1 MHMGLTFLAA
11 RLFPAPLLLVVTA
24 LLAGCGGDDSPVP
37 DPASADTSDQAA
49 AEPNRE
55 SGVLEALAA
64 RAPAA
69 RPVRTGLPRPYALGF
84 AAVPAALTPAAYVD
98 VFDEAARNADLIMI
112 QRPVAW
118 TEVGPGAVV
127 RPETRTT
134 IAWERELLADRGL
147 ELLFAIDPWEPTD
160 RSRLA
165 GDPPGASFRD
175 AAVVRAYIAYAEFVA
190 EQYRPRWLALAVD
203 LDAAARARPDDVDA
217 IEAAYR
223 AAYAAVKAI
232 APETRV
238 FASFQLE
245 DLQGLLPW
253 SSHSP
258 QWSLILRFQDVLD
271 IFAVSS
277 FPSLIFPF
285 ASDIPV
291 QYYSRLESFG
301 KPLAL
306 VPSGYASQPGRDGV
320 TFGTVRGQSQFL
332 ERILAEAES
341 ARWELVVWLSPD
353 DPAFAADPPFDLVA
367 HMGLRAAGGAR
378 KPAWDVWTRQAG
390 RPWALAGGTAAA
402 ATPAAD

>member
-1 MHMGLTFLAA
+1 MGLTFPAG
-11 RLFPAPLLLVVTA
+11 RLFPALLLLV
-24 LLAGCGGDDSPVP
+24 LAASLAACSGDDSPAPVP
-37 DPASADTSDQAA
+37 AA
-49 AEPNRE
+49 AETLDQSAGPPDAE
-55 SGVLEALAA
+55 SSVLEALAA
-64 RAPAA
+64 REPAVRPA
-69 RPVRTGLPRPYALGF
+69 RSGPARPYALGF
-84 AAVPAALTPAAYVD
+84 AAVPAALTPDAYVD

-118 TEVGPGAVV
+118 TEVGPGAIV

-134 IAWERELLADRGL
+134 IAWERQLLADRGL
-147 ELLFAIDPWEPTD
+147 ELLFAVDPWEPTD
-160 RSRLA
+160 RGRLA
-165 GDPPGASFRD
+165 GDAPGDSFRD
-175 AAVVRAYIAYAEFVA
+175 AAVVRDYVAYAEFVVQ
-190 EQYRPRWLALAVD
+190 QYRPRWLALAVD

-253 SSHSP
+253 SAHSP

-285 ASDIPV
+285 ASDIPS

-301 KPLAL
+301 KPIAL
-306 VPSGYASQPGRDGV
+306 VPGGYASQPGRDGV

-332 ERILAEAES
+332 ARVLAEAES
-341 ARWELVVWLSPD
+341 ARWELVVWLSPQ

-367 HMGLRAAGGAR
+367 HMGLLAAGGAR
-378 KPAWDVWTRQAG
+378 KPAWDVWTGQAA
-390 RPWALAGGTAAA
+390 RPWALAAATAAA
-402 ATPAAD
+402 ATPPAG